1 MLHTLQNE
9 KLIVD
14 IDSLGGELMSIRT
27 KADNAEYLWQGNPEY
42 WANRAF
48 HLFPICGRL
57 FEGKYTYQGVT
68 YEMKIH
74 GFLRETELTVEEKSE
89 TAILFSMTDSQ
100 ETRAQYPFGFK
111 IYVGYRL
118 EGNTIAVDFKVVNT
132 DTKDLIFT
140 LGGHPGFCV
149 PLEEGLAF
157 DDYYIE
163 FGNACKPNE
172 LEFSEA
178 CLITGGTHP
187 FALED
192 DIRLPIHHDLF
203 SFDAIFLQ
211 DMDTSVT
218 LKSDKGTKSVTVSWK
233 EDTKYLGLWHKPRS
247 DAPYICLEPW
257 LGIPAY
263 DAKTDDLET
272 KRDMIH
278 LAPAGTY
285 ESGFAI
291 TIQ

>member
-9 KLIVD
+9 KIIVD

-27 KADNAEYLWQGNPEY
+27 KADNGEYLWQGNPEY

-57 FEGKYTYQGVT
+57 VEGKYTYQGVT
-68 YEMKIH
+68 YDMQIH
-74 GFLRETELTVEEKSE
+74 GFLRDTELTVEEKSD
-89 TAILFSMTDSQ
+89 TAITFSMVDSA

-111 IYVGYRL
+111 VYVSYRL
-118 EGNTIAVDFKVVNT
+118 DGTTIHVDFKVENT
-132 DTKDLIFT
+132 DNKDLIFT

-149 PLEEGLAF
+149 PLEEGLTF
-157 DDYYIE
+157 DDYVVE
-163 FGNACKPNE
+163 FANPCKPNE
-172 LEFSEA
+172 LEFSPA
-178 CLITGGTHP
+178 LLITGETHP

-192 DIRLPIHHDLF
+192 DIRLHLSHDLF

-211 DMDTSVT
+211 DMDSSVT
-218 LKSDKGTKSVTVSWK
+218 LKSSKGTKSVTVACK
-233 EDTKYLGLWHKPRS
+233 DAKYLGLWHKPQS

-263 DAKTDDLET
+263 DGKTDDLET
-272 KRDMIH
+272 KRDMVH
-278 LAPAGTY
+278 LA
-285 ESGFAI
+285 SGKTFETGFSI